1 VSTWL
6 IAGLGNPGR
15 EYQRTRHNVGFLVVE
30 NLGQR
35 WGLSFTRHKVRAEIA
50 EGSALG
56 ERVIL
61 AKPQTYMNQSG
72 ESVRGLQKLHN
83 IETEHILI
91 VYDEMDL
98 PLGRLR
104 LRDRGS
110 SGGHRGM
117 GSVIDHLHTDA
128 IARLRVGV
136 SRPPPDLDPIDYVL
150 KPFSA
155 DEQRELPAIF
165 ERAASGIETLVRD
178 GITAAMNAVNTVPK
192 PAARADSSA

>member
-1 VSTWL
+1 MSSWL
-6 IAGLGNPGR
+6 IVGLGNPGR
-15 EYQRTRHNVGFLVVE
+15 EYQRTRHNVGFLLVE
-30 NLGQR
+30 ALGQH
-35 WGLSFTRHKVRAEIA
+35 WGLSFSRQKARAEIA
-50 EGSALG
+50 EGTAHG

-72 ESVRGLQKLHN
+72 ESVRGLQKLYN
-83 IETEHILI
+83 VETDHILI
-91 VYDEMDL
+91 MYDEMDL
-98 PLGRLR
+98 PFGRLR
-104 LRDRGS
+104 MRDRGS

-165 ERAASGIETLVRD
+165 ERATSGLETLLRD
-178 GITAAMNAVNTVPK
+178 GITAAMNAVNTTPK
-192 PAARADSSA
+192 PAAPSA